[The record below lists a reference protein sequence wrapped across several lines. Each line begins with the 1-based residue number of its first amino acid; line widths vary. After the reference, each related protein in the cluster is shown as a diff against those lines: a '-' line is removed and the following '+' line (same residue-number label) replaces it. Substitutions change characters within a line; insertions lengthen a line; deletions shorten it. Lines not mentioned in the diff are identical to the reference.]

1 MWRSN
6 SVIRWWE
13 TRQAAF
19 DDIYTEMAGSD
30 ETQPIS
36 HSFKQLSFLRS
47 KDQTGQ
53 KGNGELLMEMG
64 ESDFLKK
71 KNV

>member
-6 SVIRWWE
+6 SVIQWWE

-19 DDIYTEMAGSD
+19 DDIYTEMAGPD

-64 ESDFLKK
+64 ESDFKKK

>member
-19 DDIYTEMAGSD
+19 DDIYTEVAEPD

-36 HSFKQLSFLRS
+36 HS
-47 KDQTGQ
+47 
-53 KGNGELLMEMG
+53 
-64 ESDFLKK
+64 LKTVGFSQEQGPNRAEGK
-71 KNV
+71 WRITYGDG